1 MRPRLRLY
9 TGEEP
14 SDRFS
19 PPTVGVR
26 LGELTQI
33 LGEAAQWNRSWV
45 SDFADDEIQIS
56 NDLYEILSMYR
67 HLRPSA

>member
-9 TGEEP
+9 TGEDQT
-14 SDRFS
+14 DRFS

-33 LGEAAQWNRSWV
+33 LSEAAQWNRSWV
-45 SDFADDEIQIS
+45 SDFADDEIQVS

>member
-9 TGEEP
+9 TGEDQ
-14 SDRFS
+14 SDRFT

-33 LGEAAQWNRSWV
+33 LSEAAQWNRAWV
-45 SDFADDEIQIS
+45 SDFADDEIQVS

-67 HLRPSA
+67 HLWPSA